1 MPLVTIS
8 TRQRDAEIRRA
19 AELEAWERG
28 QRRGKLVVL
37 LLCVGWNV
45 VGLAIMGLGMA
56 ETNPQRAMGLFALGP
71 FVGYAG
77 MGVTLLFYFLRLAER
92 GDI

>member
-8 TRQRDAEIRRA
+8 PRQRDAEIRRA
-19 AELEAWERG
+19 TELAAWERSH
-28 QRRGKLVVL
+28 RRGKLVVL

-45 VGLAIMGLGMA
+45 IGLAIMGLGMA
-56 ETNPQRAMGLFALGP
+56 ETDPERAIGLFALGP

-77 MGVTLLFYFLRLAER
+77 LGVTLLFYFLRLAER

>member
-8 TRQRDAEIRRA
+8 PRQREAEIRRA
-19 AELEAWERG
+19 AELGAWERSH
-28 QRRGKLVVL
+28 RRGKLVVL
-37 LLCVGWNV
+37 LLCVGWNLV
-45 VGLAIMGLGMA
+45 GMA
-56 ETNPQRAMGLFALGP
+56 TMGMGMADSDPDRAMGLFALGP

-77 MGVTLLFYFLRLAER
+77 MGLTLLFYFLRLSER